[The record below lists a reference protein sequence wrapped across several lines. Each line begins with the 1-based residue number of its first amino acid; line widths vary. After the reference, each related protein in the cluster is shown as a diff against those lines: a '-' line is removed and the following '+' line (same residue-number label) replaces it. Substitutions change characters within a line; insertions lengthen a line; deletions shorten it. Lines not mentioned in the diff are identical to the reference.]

1 MGLYRAYEVCF
12 VLGEEHKICSEL
24 RGIYDVYNE
33 LSEAIAHA
41 EWATDGI
48 KRRVDRQYENI
59 DSLERSI
66 ENS

>member
-48 KRRVDRQYENI
+48 KRRVDRQ
-59 DSLERSI
+59 
-66 ENS
+66 